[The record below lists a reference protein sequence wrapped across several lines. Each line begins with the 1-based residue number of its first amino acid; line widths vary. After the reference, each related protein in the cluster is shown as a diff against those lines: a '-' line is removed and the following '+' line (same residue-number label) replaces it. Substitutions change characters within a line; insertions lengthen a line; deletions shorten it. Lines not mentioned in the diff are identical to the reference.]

1 MSEKTT
7 AYHPISTW
15 ILIITLSTSCGL
27 TTYLL
32 TGDILFSMLITMA
45 VYPAI
50 VITLYL
56 AFIIAFLTIMTWA
69 LIILLLAALWS

>member
-7 AYHPISTW
+7 TYHPISNW
-15 ILIITLSTSCGL
+15 ILIITLSVSCGL

-32 TGDILFSMLITMA
+32 TNDILFSILVGVAI
-45 VYPAI
+45 YPAI
-50 VITLYL
+50 IITIYL
-56 AFIIAFLTIMTWA
+56 ALIIAFLTIMFWA